1 MEELIGIL
9 VLVVIFIIKVI
20 DRKFSNASAKSAP
33 RVDQREAFPT
43 VVLEETE
50 EEVKPVVYQRPEPKP
65 EPKPESKPVSR
76 PKPAP
81 KSELK
86 PVTKSRPK
94 SKQPILEEETKKTRE
109 KIDPK
114 KLVVYSEI
122 MNRKY

>member
-20 DRKFSNASAKSAP
+20 DKKFSNASAKSAP
-33 RVDQREAFPT
+33 GVDQREAFPT
-43 VVLEETE
+43 VELEETE

-65 EPKPESKPVSR
+65 EPKPR
-76 PKPAP
+76 PKPVP
-81 KSELK
+81 K
-86 PVTKSRPK
+86 PVTKSRSK
-94 SKQPILEEETKKTRE
+94 AKQPILVEETKKTRD

>member
-20 DRKFSNASAKSAP
+20 DKKFSNASAKSAP
-33 RVDQREAFPT
+33 GVDQREAFPT
-43 VVLEETE
+43 VELEED
-50 EEVKPVVYQRPEPKP
+50 VKPVVYQMPKP
-65 EPKPESKPVSR
+65 EPKPD
-76 PKPAP
+76 
-81 KSELK
+81 LK
-86 PVTKSRPK
+86 PVAKSRAK
-94 SKQPILEEETKKTRE
+94 AKQPVLQEDDKKTRE

>member
-65 EPKPESKPVSR
+65 EPKPVSR

-94 SKQPILEEETKKTRE
+94 AKQPVLEEETKKTRE

>member
-9 VLVVIFIIKVI
+9 VLVVVVILKIIDK
-20 DRKFSNASAKSAP
+20 KFSNASAKSAP

-43 VVLEETE
+43 VELEEDVE
-50 EEVKPVVYQRPEPKP
+50 VEVKPMVYQMPEPQ
-65 EPKPESKPVSR
+65 PKPMPR

-81 KSELK
+81 KPELK
-86 PVTKSRPK
+86 PVTKSRAKAKKPVL
-94 SKQPILEEETKKTRE
+94 QEEDKKTRE

>member
-9 VLVVIFIIKVI
+9 FLVVVFILKVI
-20 DRKFSNASAKSAP
+20 DRKFSNASGKSAP
-33 RVDQREAFPT
+33 RVGQREAFPT

-65 EPKPESKPVSR
+65 EPKPVPR
-76 PKPAP
+76 PKPVQKP
-81 KSELK
+81 ELK
-86 PVTKSRPK
+86 PVTMSRLK
-94 SKQPILEEETKKTRE
+94 AKQPVLEEDTKKTRE

>member
-9 VLVVIFIIKVI
+9 VLVVLFIFKMI
-20 DRKFSNASAKSAP
+20 DKKFSNASAKSAP
-33 RVDQREAFPT
+33 GVDQREAFPT
-43 VVLEETE
+43 VELEETE
-50 EEVKPVVYQRPEPKP
+50 EEVKPVVYQRPEPQP
-65 EPKPESKPVSR
+65 EPKPR

-94 SKQPILEEETKKTRE
+94 ARQPILEEETKKTRE